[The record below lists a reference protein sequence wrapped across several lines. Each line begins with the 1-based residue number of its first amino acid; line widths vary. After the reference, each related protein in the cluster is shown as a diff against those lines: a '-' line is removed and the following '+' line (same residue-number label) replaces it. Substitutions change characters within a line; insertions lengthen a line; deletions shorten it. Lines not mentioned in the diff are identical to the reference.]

1 MWQKNLD
8 TVRKKKF
15 IWNRSRFTLIEDQ
28 FNMLIT
34 ALNEKALVLEMQIM
48 VDKKNIIIPP
58 EQGKTPVSLLHG
70 DTSEELAFLFPFSTR
85 RI

>member
-1 MWQKNLD
+1 MRQKNLD

-34 ALNEKALVLEMQIM
+34 ALNEKALVLEMPIM
-48 VDKKNIIIPP
+48 VDKKNVIIAP
-58 EQGKTPVSLLHG
+58 EQRKTPVSLLHG